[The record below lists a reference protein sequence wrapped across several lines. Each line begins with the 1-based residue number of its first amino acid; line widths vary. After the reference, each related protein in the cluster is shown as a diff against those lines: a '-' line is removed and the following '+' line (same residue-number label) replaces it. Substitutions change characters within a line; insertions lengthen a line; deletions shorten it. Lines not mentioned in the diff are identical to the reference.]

1 MQTKSSKQ
9 ILQNAK
15 PFLKWA
21 GGKTQLLNELETRL
35 PHYAIKNRKISNYVE
50 PFIGGGAFFFY
61 LKNKYK
67 IENSIICDVNNE
79 IIIAYK
85 VIQNEPSSLIE
96 LLFNLEQSYYD
107 RSENEREPFYYKVRE
122 EYNKQINNFDFLK
135 YNDDWI
141 KRSAYLIFLN
151 KTCFNGL
158 FRQNKSGEFNV
169 PFGKYKNPK
178 ICDKENLIQVSQAL
192 TNTLIIA
199 GDFTKT
205 EPYINDDSI
214 VYFDPPYRPL
224 NNTSSFTSYYKENFN
239 DESQK
244 RLADFYHKMNSKKA
258 FLMLSNSDPKNEN
271 PNENFFDFI
280 YSDFKIERVNANR
293 MINSNAEKRGKIKE
307 LIITNIKN

>member
-1 MQTKSSKQ
+1 M
-9 ILQNAK
+9 A
-15 PFLKWA
+15 
-21 GGKTQLLNELETRL
+21 E
-35 PHYAIKNRKISNYVE
+35 
-50 PFIGGGAFFFY
+50 
-61 LKNKYK
+61 
-67 IENSIICDVNNE
+67 
-79 IIIAYK
+79 
-85 VIQNEPSSLIE
+85 
-96 LLFNLEQSYYD
+96 
-107 RSENEREPFYYKVRE
+107 
-122 EYNKQINNFDFLK
+122 
-135 YNDDWI
+135 
-141 KRSAYLIFLN
+141 
-151 KTCFNGL
+151 
-158 FRQNKSGEFNV
+158 FRFNV

-192 TNTLIIA
+192 TNTLIIS

-224 NNTSSFTSYYKENFN
+224 DNTSSFTSYYKENFN

>member
-1 MQTKSSKQ
+1 MQQANTQ
-9 ILQNAK
+9 FFIGNAK

-21 GGKTQLLNELETRL
+21 GGKTQLLNELEARL
-35 PHYAIKNRKISNYVE
+35 PQYTLKNKKISYYIE
-50 PFIGGGAFFFY
+50 PFIGGGAFFFH

-85 VIQNEPSSLIE
+85 IIQKQPNDLID
-96 LLFNLEQSYYD
+96 LLSILEQNYYD
-107 RSENEREPFYYKVRE
+107 RNENEREPFYYKVRE
-122 EYNKQINNFDFLK
+122 EYNKQICNFNFLK
-135 YNDDWI
+135 YNDEWI

-199 GDFTKT
+199 GDFTTT

-244 RLADFYHKMNSKKA
+244 RLADFYHKMNTKKA